1 MRGHF
6 YFQNQES
13 CILFLGTLT
22 HHTLRSEGCDPGHL
36 PGPGMG
42 FSAYCKGPPELLKY
56 DKDWVFLFWAELSR
70 RLLVTSP
77 LPVTWSLDRA
87 RTSPK
92 LVLDRTSL
100 LGGL

>member
-42 FSAYCKGPPELLKY
+42 FSAYCKAHLSSSCMTRTGCSSSGQN
-56 DKDWVFLFWAELSR
+56 FLEGF
-70 RLLVTSP
+70 
-77 LPVTWSLDRA
+77 
-87 RTSPK
+87 
-92 LVLDRTSL
+92 
-100 LGGL
+100 